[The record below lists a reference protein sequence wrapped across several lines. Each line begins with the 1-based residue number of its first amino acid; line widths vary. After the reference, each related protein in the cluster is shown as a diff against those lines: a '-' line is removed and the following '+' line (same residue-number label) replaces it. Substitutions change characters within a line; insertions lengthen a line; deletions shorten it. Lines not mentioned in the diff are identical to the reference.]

1 MDLFSQYYRI
11 YLSSQI
17 PSNPCTDPFLPSL
30 DAVPLQAHCLWRRAL
45 LSCSELNKVLP
56 HTLAKRMSQ
65 SVSNIHHI
73 AYIHSSINP
82 SINPSIH
89 LSIHPSIYPFIH
101 PSIIHPSI
109 HPSNHP
115 SINPSIHQ
123 STHPSIHQSI
133 HPYIY
138 LDIEVSVA
146 QGLVNRLEREE
157 YIRPPSKGRGYVN

>member
-1 MDLFSQYYRI
+1 MDLFSQYYCI

-65 SVSNIHHI
+65 SVSNIH
-73 AYIHSSINP
+73 
-82 SINPSIH
+82 
-89 LSIHPSIYPFIH
+89 
-101 PSIIHPSI
+101 
-109 HPSNHP
+109 P

-123 STHPSIHQSI
+123 SIHPSIHQSI
-133 HPYIY
+133 HAYINPYPSIHPYINPS
-138 LDIEVSVA
+138 IH
-146 QGLVNRLEREE
+146 
-157 YIRPPSKGRGYVN
+157 PPIHTSIHLFRY